1 MLIALTVLLIAAE
14 AIGAPSLKVWAGA
27 LGVGFLA
34 CVLREVRWSRRAF
47 VVVGI
52 AVSAFALVCR
62 DDGWAHVADAL
73 AAGAFVI
80 GFFVALSTLRT
91 AAGSSASIRRCGLY
105 LATRTPAKRYLA
117 LAMGGHLF
125 SLVLNYGSISLLGAL
140 VEQAE
145 TDAEGR
151 IRNVVRMRRMLM
163 AIQRGFVSTL
173 CWSPLAFSMAVG
185 TTVIAGSSW
194 EGTVGYGL
202 VTSVVL
208 TAVGWFVD
216 AAFKPPRPVGAPPP
230 PPPVGDL
237 KSLIP
242 LFALLL
248 SIVVCVGAGVVLTG
262 LRITMV
268 VMAVVPLISIA
279 WVAVQTAWPEEAE
292 KRVPSV
298 AAEVGRRCLDYLG
311 RELDTYKSETVLL
324 FMAGYIG
331 KLGGALA
338 APLVTGH
345 LVDFSTVPAW
355 AVLVGLVCGLPF
367 LGQIGMHPIL
377 AVSMIGPLLPDPA
390 ALGLSPDIVLV
401 AMTIGWA
408 FSGATSPFTA
418 TVLLVALFGR
428 VSATTVGLR
437 WNGMFLL
444 LGCIVGSAWALLLAA
459 WAG

>member
-1 MLIALTVLLIAAE
+1 
-14 AIGAPSLKVWAGA
+14 
-27 LGVGFLA
+27 
-34 CVLREVRWSRRAF
+34 
-47 VVVGI
+47 
-52 AVSAFALVCR
+52 
-62 DDGWAHVADAL
+62 
-73 AAGAFVI
+73 
-80 GFFVALSTLRT
+80 
-91 AAGSSASIRRCGLY
+91 
-105 LATRTPAKRYLA
+105 
-117 LAMGGHLF
+117 
-125 SLVLNYGSISLLGAL
+125 L

-151 IRNVVRMRRMLM
+151 IRNGVRMRRMLM

-173 CWSPLAFSMAVG
+173 NWSPLAFSMAVG

-202 VTSVVL
+202 LTAVVL

-216 AAFKPPRPVGAPPP
+216 AAFKPPRPAGAPPP

-237 KSLIP
+237 SSLIP
-242 LFALLL
+242 LFSLLL
-248 SIVVCVGAGVVLTG
+248 SIVVCVGAGVFLTG
-262 LRITMV
+262 MRITMV
-268 VMAVVPLISIA
+268 VMAVVPLIAMA
-279 WVAVQTAWPEEAE
+279 WVAVQAAWPENPEA
-292 KRVPSV
+292 RVPSV
-298 AAEVGRRCLDYLG
+298 PAEVARRCLDYCG
-311 RELDTYKSETVLL
+311 RELDTYKSEMVLL
-324 FMAGYIG
+324 FMAGFIG

-345 LVDFSTVPAW
+345 LVDFSRVPAW
-355 AVLVGLVCGLPF
+355 AILVGLVWGLPL

-390 ALGLSPDIVLV
+390 VLGISPDLVLL

-444 LGCIVGSAWALLLAA
+444 LGCVVGSVWMLLLAA